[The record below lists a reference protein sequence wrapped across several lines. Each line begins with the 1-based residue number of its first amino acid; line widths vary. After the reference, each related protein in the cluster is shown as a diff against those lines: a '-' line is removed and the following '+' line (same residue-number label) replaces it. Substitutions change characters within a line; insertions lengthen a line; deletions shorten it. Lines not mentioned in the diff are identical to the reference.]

1 MQKNNEK
8 NFLHQ
13 KQKHAAV
20 QQATTSKIK
29 RAKGTKQC
37 VIKGRKLNL
46 EDHKYCFEATELE
59 NKINQLENKRK
70 MIQKILEKIHKR
82 NS

>member
-1 MQKNNEK
+1 MKKFSALEA
-8 NFLHQ
+8 
-13 KQKHAAV
+13 KHAPI

-37 VIKGRKLNL
+37 VIKGKKLNL
-46 EDHKYCFEATELE
+46 EDHKYCFKATELE
-59 NKINQLENKRK
+59 NKINQLEKKRK

>member
-13 KQKHAAV
+13 KQKHAAI

-29 RAKGTKQC
+29 QC
-37 VIKGRKLNL
+37 VIKEKKLNL

>member
-1 MQKNNEK
+1 MKEK
-8 NFLHQ
+8 
-13 KQKHAAV
+13 
-20 QQATTSKIK
+20 
-29 RAKGTKQC
+29 
-37 VIKGRKLNL
+37 KLNL